1 LIDHIVLILCRDT
14 MVSRAGLE
22 PETLI
27 NNNVGGGGGGAPS
40 GLQLIDPA
48 TLHAATNTMDLHTPA
63 TVGSNHTQA
72 GASQH
77 QHGASASH
85 PAHMSTHGGPLASHH
100 VHPLTTAQMQSQA
113 QQQQAA
119 IALGELEEAMAETLY
134 RRSQA
139 KLMIDCFNH
148 SGPSMGI
155 HGAVHGTAALG
166 PPEGLLRTIQ
176 SQDNRQQK
184 MGNTGVHHHHHHG
197 QTNSPV
203 SPRRPPEMAMLEA
216 ALQDAMRVSY
226 VSHMLCK

>member
-1 LIDHIVLILCRDT
+1 

-148 SGPSMGI
+148 SGLYGYPWCSSRNGSVGTTGGFAANNSVPRQSTTEDGQHGSPSSPSSW
-155 HGAVHGTAALG
+155 AD
-166 PPEGLLRTIQ
+166 Q
-176 SQDNRQQK
+176 F
-184 MGNTGVHHHHHHG
+184 TGVTTETARDG
-197 QTNSPV
+197 DVGGSV
-203 SPRRPPEMAMLEA
+203 ARCYEG
-216 ALQDAMRVSY
+216 
-226 VSHMLCK
+226 